1 MTPFKSLYPSVL
13 VTLFALTGGLAAQAD
28 DLDIKPGL
36 WEHQMSMK
44 SESGQLEQQLEMA
57 RQQMESMPAAQK
69 KMMEDMFAKQGISL
83 DFGNQTVRNC
93 VTEEEAARGD
103 LDWSENADCEH
114 DVVSSGDSTRIKF
127 TCPNDNA
134 SGEMV
139 LEGDSA
145 YSGKSTAQVNMGGSP
160 ETITITHNGRWISA
174 DCP

>member
-1 MTPFKSLYPSVL
+1 MTPFKSLYPSL
-13 VTLFALTGGLAAQAD
+13 LITLCALTGSLTAQAN
-28 DLDIKPGL
+28 DLDIKSGL
-36 WEHQMSMK
+36 WEHKMSMK

-57 RQQMESMPAAQK
+57 RQQMESIPAAQK
-69 KMMEDMFAKQGISL
+69 KMMEAMLAKQGISL

-93 VTEEEAARGD
+93 ITEEEVARGEFE
-103 LDWSENADCEH
+103 WSDNVDCEH
-114 DVVSSGDSTRIKF
+114 DVVTSGDSTRIKF
-127 TCPNDNA
+127 TCPKENA